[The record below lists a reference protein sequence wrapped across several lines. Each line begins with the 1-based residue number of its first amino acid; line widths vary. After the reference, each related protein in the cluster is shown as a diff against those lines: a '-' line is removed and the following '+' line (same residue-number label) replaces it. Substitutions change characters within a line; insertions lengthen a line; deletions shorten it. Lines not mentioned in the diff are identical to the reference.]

1 MVATRR
7 GTRVE
12 PQEEGETRAAEPT
25 PEEVI
30 SSPSLMRTRRS
41 AIMRGQTGENDTNE
55 SKSAVASRSPP
66 AIHGTQITTRSRHKS
81 GQSDVSEAEST
92 ASSTL
97 RRRSCNTQSLEQLPD
112 STRELRS
119 RRIVLITEPIVE
131 SKDDAELSDAQSN
144 CSSVAI
150 TPRKRQS
157 ETTTRSV
164 PTRSQSSLLVS
175 ESTFDVTGAESN
187 STLVPG
193 VRSIATRSTRSS
205 RARRPSSLVREPEQD
220 QTSDAESC
228 SSGISIQPLA
238 KRSSRRNKSNLQ
250 SDEVVLVNESNK
262 DDYSEQE
269 TSKKQSPKKHVV
281 KSGAQSLVG
290 EQNVLSSCRRSLRSR
305 SAIKKDVIS
314 DDEPESSGTINKVL
328 DLEEAEVQ
336 ENSVTK
342 DADVPVEASTVP
354 AVQSSETR
362 PEENIIADQV
372 LQPSEDEEAA
382 VEKSIAAN
390 DEDATEETNQ
400 SVQRSANMP
409 GSPNICLVIDSSD
422 SEGSQRRENKGD
434 GLFVINKAAGVDTS
448 KKYILEHEEDYK
460 NNAGEKRETIMLDE
474 DEEEDDIIEID
485 EEGEKGA
492 SSGSDDEEE
501 DETNI
506 EVKEDDDNELVE
518 KCKSKKATKQQ
529 LQGVSGDGL
538 FVIDKSPGVDSSK
551 KYFLEPEDEGDE
563 VDEKGESSRSDKDD
577 DAVEEEEDNEQVVDK
592 RKSKKATKQQLKDV
606 DRCKPK
612 KASKQRQDVDER
624 KSKKASKQRQDVDKH
639 KFKKAS
645 NQQRHNVSGDGVFVI
660 DKVPGVDSRKKYF
673 QEPEDE
679 DDEADDKGDSSGLD
693 EDDDEEHENRME
705 VEEEDADEQVVDK
718 HKFKK
723 ASKQQL
729 QDVSGDGL
737 FVIDKDAGLDS
748 SKKYFLEPED
758 EVDEEEETPELDEDD
773 DDFIDEDEPEDEE
786 ETLINRPKRGFA
798 LSTSIDTGIN
808 LKQMGGL
815 YINFDAG
822 KPNPG
827 PSLLSKMKKE
837 SKKKDELLQKSVITP
852 DFEKKE
858 SVPPYLESRNQLKKF
873 RKEQRDKTSGRGW
886 FEMKAPELTDEL
898 KNDLKAL
905 KMRSAMD
912 PKHFYKKNDRQGFPK
927 YFEVGTVVDNPIDY
941 YHSRI
946 PKKERKRTMV
956 DELLADSELRRYN
969 KKKFKE
975 IMAEKAAR
983 AEGKKNK
990 KKKKFRT

>member
-25 PEEVI
+25 PEKVI
-30 SSPSLMRTRRS
+30 SSPSLTRTRRS
-41 AIMRGQTGENDTNE
+41 AIIHGQTGENGTNE

-175 ESTFDVTGAESN
+175 ELTFDVTGAESN

-269 TSKKQSPKKHVV
+269 TSKKQSPKRHVV

-434 GLFVINKAAGVDTS
+434 GLFVINKAAGVDAS
-448 KKYILEHEEDYK
+448 KKYILEHETDDK
-460 NNAGEKRETIMLDE
+460 NYAGEKRETIMLDE
-474 DEEEDDIIEID
+474 DEEEDDDIIEIEEEVVDKD

-506 EVKEDDDNELVE
+506 EVKGDDDNELVE
-518 KCKSKKATKQQ
+518 KCKSKKATKQ

-551 KYFLEPEDEGDE
+551 KYFLEPEYEGDE

-577 DAVEEEEDNEQVVDK
+577 DEEHENGMEVEEKNGNEQV
-592 RKSKKATKQQLKDV
+592 
-606 DRCKPK
+606 
-612 KASKQRQDVDER
+612 
-624 KSKKASKQRQDVDKH
+624 VDKH

-679 DDEADDKGDSSGLD
+679 DDEADDKGDSSGSD

-705 VEEEDADEQVVDK
+705 VEEEDDDEQVVDK

-786 ETLINRPKRGFA
+786 ETLINRPKKGFA